1 MDGTYQLFGFTNIIK
16 TAAVGCPT
24 AELSEINIKNSYLN
38 AISGLNYTINGDQ
51 NYCLPSTINISFHGV
66 DAEGI
71 FLAIKEDYAFSNGSA
86 CNSGSHA
93 PSYVL
98 TAMGLDENRISEAIR
113 VSWNYNTQVDFT
125 SLIDYVKAITE

>member
-1 MDGTYQLFGFTNIIK
+1 MST
-16 TAAVGCPT
+16 
-24 AELSEINIKNSYLN
+24 LSKDAMNKLQTRKVKMVE
-38 AISGLNYTINGDQ
+38 
-51 NYCLPSTINISFHGV
+51 ST
-66 DAEGI
+66 
-71 FLAIKEDYAFSNGSA
+71 LKEDYAFSNGSA